1 MEAIKEVI
9 SRMREHGNKSSMYW
23 KGTVFSYSDLV
34 SLIDE
39 WIGRFNQLGIG
50 QGTICAVHGDYSPQ
64 SCAVFY
70 ALMKEKAIIV
80 PFTREIE
87 KEIPVFSQIAGVQCM
102 ISFDMNDDF
111 HFKEFSNVQIPSLV
125 ESFLEREHPGLIV
138 FSSGSTGVPKGIL
151 QDCEYV
157 MKKFVVNRQ
166 GWRTVLFL
174 LMDHFGGF
182 NTLLST
188 FAYGGM
194 SVCVGERTPE
204 AVCRAIEESSADLL
218 PTTPTFL
225 NFLLASGVYKN
236 FDLSSIKLITYGTE
250 LMSAVTLKKVREAF
264 PNAKLKQTY
273 GLSELGVL
281 RSKSEHDD
289 SVWVKIGGKG
299 FETKIVDDILWV
311 RSEANM
317 VGYLNAPSPIDDE
330 GWMCTGDQVEVK
342 GEYMRF
348 LGRKSEIINVGGKKV
363 FPVEVETVLLEAE
376 NICEASVYGVGHP
389 LLGQVVH
396 ARISIHGE
404 EDHSVLKERLR
415 KLCLEKLAKYK
426 VPMRFLIV
434 SKDEQHSQRF
444 KKLRKNDESIKD

>member
-1 MEAIKEVI
+1 MEAIHEVM
-9 SRMREHGNKSSMYW
+9 SRIRTQGNKPAMFW
-23 KGTVFSYSDLV
+23 KEKIFTYSDIT

-39 WIGRFNQLGIG
+39 WAERIKEWGIN

-64 SCAVFY
+64 TCASIY
-70 ALMKEKAIIV
+70 ALMETKAIIV

-87 KEIPVFSQIAGVQCM
+87 KELPVFSRIAGVECM
-102 ISFDMNDDF
+102 IRFDGND
-111 HFKEFSNVQIPSLV
+111 EFSFQLFPKPPTPALV
-125 ESFLEREHPGLIV
+125 ESFLQRKHPGLIV

-151 QDCEYV
+151 QDCENV
-157 MKKFVVNRQ
+157 MNKFVVDRQ

-194 SVCVGERTPE
+194 GVCVSERTPE
-204 AVCRAIEESSADLL
+204 AVCRAIEQSSANLL
-218 PTTPTFL
+218 PATPTFL

-250 LMSAVTLKKVREAF
+250 LMSAATLKKVREAF
-264 PNAKLKQTY
+264 PNAQLKQTY

-281 RSKSEHDD
+281 RSKSEQDD
-289 SVWVKIGGKG
+289 SVWVQIGGKG
-299 FETKIVDDILWV
+299 FETKIIDDILWV

-317 VGYLNAPSPIDDE
+317 VGYLNAPSPIDEE

-363 FPVEVETVLLEAE
+363 FPVEVETVLLEAD
-376 NICEASVYGVGHP
+376 NVCEAAVYGVQHP
-389 LLGQVVH
+389 ILGQVVH
-396 ARISIHGE
+396 ARISVE
-404 EDHSVLKERLR
+404 KTEDPNELKERLR
-415 KLCLEKLAKYK
+415 KFCLEKLSKYK
-426 VPMRFLIV
+426 VPMRFIIV

-444 KKLRKNDESIKD
+444 KKMRLSGAIIEV

>member
-1 MEAIKEVI
+1 MEAINEVM
-9 SRMREHGNKSSMYW
+9 SRFRAQGNKPAMFW
-23 KGTVFSYSDLV
+23 KGKIFTYSEIA

-39 WIGRFNQLGIG
+39 WADRVKEWGIS
-50 QGTICAVHGDYSPQ
+50 QGTLCAVHGDYSPQ
-64 SCAVFY
+64 TCAAIY
-70 ALMKEKAIIV
+70 ALMETKAIIV

-87 KEIPVFSQIAGVQCM
+87 KELPVFSQIAGVECM
-102 ISFDMNDDF
+102 IRFDGNDEYSFQSF
-111 HFKEFSNVQIPSLV
+111 PKPPIPALV
-125 ESFLEREHPGLIV
+125 ESFLQREHPGLIV

-151 QDCEYV
+151 QDCENV
-157 MKKFVVNRQ
+157 MNKFVVDRQ

-194 SVCVGERTPE
+194 GVCVSERTPE
-204 AVCRAIEESSADLL
+204 AVCRAIEQSSANLL
-218 PTTPTFL
+218 PATPTFL

-236 FDLSSIKLITYGTE
+236 FDLSSIQLITYGTE
-250 LMSAVTLKKVREAF
+250 LMSAATLKKVREAF
-264 PNAKLKQTY
+264 PNAQLKQTY

-281 RSKSEHDD
+281 RSKSEQDD
-289 SVWVKIGGKG
+289 SVWVQIGGKG
-299 FETKIVDDILWV
+299 FETKIIDDILWV

-317 VGYLNAPSPIDDE
+317 VGYLNAPSPIDEE

-363 FPVEVETVLLEAE
+363 FPVEVETVLLEAD
-376 NICEASVYGVGHP
+376 NVCEAAVYGVQHP
-389 LLGQVVH
+389 ILGQVVH
-396 ARISIHGE
+396 ARISVE
-404 EDHSVLKERLR
+404 KSEDTNDLKERLR
-415 KLCLEKLAKYK
+415 KFCLEKLSKYK
-426 VPMRFLIV
+426 VPMRFIIV

-444 KKLRKNDESIKD
+444 KKMRLSGENIEG